1 MKSIFKRYSKNPILR
16 PEDMPSDCFAV
27 YNGGVVKTHGGYI
40 ALVRTEDSVR
50 YQRVWCA
57 RSSDGYRF
65 FPDPEPVR
73 FIADDME
80 QYRKYTAVSFFDPRI
95 NPVEGKFYI
104 TYAAY
109 TFRYGCRIGIG
120 ETEDFR
126 TVRHISFPHH
136 VQNRNAVLFPEKIND
151 MYVMLHRPETGG
163 IGNLWISRSPD
174 LRFWGDCEVVADR
187 GSGRWDS
194 IKIGAGTPP
203 LKTSRGWLVVT
214 HAVDSNCS
222 GQFYTVGAV
231 LLDLQEPSKLVARSR
246 MLMCP
251 EMPYETNGF
260 APNVVFPCGAVPEPD
275 GSLKLYYGAADN
287 FECLAETTVQALLD
301 ECHPV

>member
-1 MKSIFKRYSKNPILR
+1 MADTSRWFARKI
-16 PEDMPSDCFAV
+16 PSVISAS
-27 YNGGVVKTHGGYI
+27 GVR
-40 ALVRTEDSVR
+40 AVRT
-50 YQRVWCA
+50 
-57 RSSDGYRF
+57 
-65 FPDPEPVR
+65 DPEPVR

-80 QYRKYTAVSFFDPRI
+80 QYRKYTADSFFDPRI

-136 VQNRNAVLFPEKIND
+136 MQNRNAVLFPEKIND

-163 IGNLWISRSPD
+163 TGNLWISRSPD

-203 LKTSRGWLVVT
+203 LKTSRGWLFVT

-287 FECLAETTVQALLD
+287 FECLAEATVQALLD

>member
-50 YQRVWCA
+50 YQRVWGA

-80 QYRKYTAVSFFDPRI
+80 QYRKYTADSFFDPRI

-136 VQNRNAVLFPEKIND
+136 MQNRNAVLFPEKIND

-163 IGNLWISRSPD
+163 TGNLWISRSPD

-287 FECLAETTVQALLD
+287 FECLAEATVQALLD

>member
-65 FPDPEPVR
+65 SPDPEPVR

-80 QYRKYTAVSFFDPRI
+80 QYRKYTADSFFDPRI

-231 LLDLQEPSKLVARSR
+231 LLDLQELSKLVARSR

>member
-1 MKSIFKRYSKNPILR
+1 MKSIFRRYSENPVLR
-16 PEDMPSDCFAV
+16 PEDMPFDCFAV
-27 YNGGVVKTHGGYI
+27 YNGGAVKVNGGYI
-40 ALVRTEDSVR
+40 ALVRTEDSTR

-57 RSSDGYRF
+57 RSSDGYHF
-65 FPDPEPVR
+65 TPDPEPVK
-73 FIADDME
+73 FTADDME
-80 QYRKYTAVSFFDPRI
+80 QYRKYAADSFFDPRI

-136 VQNRNAVLFPEKIND
+136 VQNRNAVLFPEKING
-151 MYVMLHRPETGG
+151 MYVMLHRPESGG
-163 IGNLWISRSPD
+163 NGNIWISRSPD

-187 GSGRWDS
+187 GSGRWDG

-222 GQFYTVGAV
+222 GQHYTVGAI
-231 LLDLQEPSKLVARSR
+231 LLDLQDPSKLIARSR

-251 EMPYETNGF
+251 DMPYETNGF

-287 FECLAETTVQALLD
+287 FECLAETTIQALLD
-301 ECHPV
+301 ECRLV